1 MNTRPELKGKVKRA
15 KDLTNEEIDKMRWE
29 HIQPLV
35 DFEYALLKIR
45 EDKKMSIKS
54 VQLYQ
59 HYLDLSEGNSS
70 IAKRFFMESDFC
82 AYWEDVCEELGITDN

>member
-1 MNTRPELKGKVKRA
+1 MKMPQLRGRVKRA
-15 KDLTNEEIDKMRWE
+15 KDLTDEEINSMRWE
-29 HIQPLV
+29 QIQPFV

-45 EDKKMSIKS
+45 EEKEKIIKA

-59 HYLDLSEGNSS
+59 HYLELSEGNSK

-82 AYWEDVCEELGITDN
+82 AYWDDVCEELSITDN

>member
-1 MNTRPELKGKVKRA
+1 MKMPELKGRVKRA
-15 KDLTNEEIDKMRWE
+15 KDLTDEEISRMKWE
-29 HIQPLV
+29 QIQPFV

-45 EDKKMSIKS
+45 EEKGKIIKA

-59 HYLDLSEGNSS
+59 HYLELSEGNFK

-82 AYWEDVCEELGITDN
+82 AYWEDVCEKLGIADN